1 MSLFGGA
8 ASQARSR
15 NLVEFKAGKMNL
27 RGTMVHPDKRK
38 GLVYLYQGNDMLMH
52 FCWKERSSSTAED
65 DLVIFPDEI
74 EFKKVTQNTTGRV
87 YILKWRSNARKL
99 FFWMQEP
106 KEDKDEEW
114 CKKIN
119 DLLNSPPTPGFG
131 DDSSGAGGLG
141 GGAHPLQSLM
151 DRMTGGSGAG
161 GIDPNDLSN
170 VLRGMNP
177 NDLASLLSSVG
188 SGGGAPG
195 LMQGSQRGRVLPGSS
210 TQPSTSLLDAF
221 AQQTP
226 DSRPNTAP
234 AGTRATGT
242 AAPTATASAGTT
254 SASST
259 RPSGSSS
266 SSSSS
271 KPRNGGTSSS
281 PSTVVPTSGTSSGA
295 AGGPKGGPIQMSA
308 LSNIL
313 ANLSSGTTTQGA
325 GGAGSDKPA
334 IDLYDIMSSE
344 HLIPILSNKEVQE
357 TLRAHLP
364 DGNVVSGSEKEL
376 RESVQSPQFRQA
388 VSTFSVALQTG
399 QLGPVLAQFG
409 LPEEAITA
417 ANEGDMQAFAQ
428 AMEKHYKKSNEETD
442 EKKSSDN
449 TMDTN

>member
-1 MSLFGGA
+1 MSLFGGVT
-8 ASQARSR
+8 SQARSR
-15 NLVEFKAGKMNL
+15 NLVEFKAGKMLL

-52 FCWKERSSSTAED
+52 FCWKERSSSTPED

-106 KEDKDEEW
+106 KDDKDEEW

-119 DLLNSPPTPGFG
+119 DLLNHPPTPGFG
-131 DDSSGAGGLG
+131 DDSSGTGGLG
-141 GGAHPLQSLM
+141 SGAHPLQSLM
-151 DRMTGGSGAG
+151 DRMAGSSGAG

-188 SGGGAPG
+188 SGSGAPG
-195 LMQGSQRGRVLPGSS
+195 LMQGSHRGRVLPGTS
-210 TQPSTSLLDAF
+210 TQQATSLLDAF
-221 AQQTP
+221 GQQTP

-234 AGTRATGT
+234 AATRSTGT
-242 AAPTATASAGTT
+242 ATATATGGTT
-254 SASST
+254 SASSSS

-266 SSSSS
+266 S
-271 KPRNGGTSSS
+271 KPRNAGTSSS
-281 PSTVVPTSGTSSGA
+281 PSTAPPKSGTSLETTT
-295 AGGPKGGPIQMSA
+295 GGPKGGPIKMSA
-308 LSNIL
+308 LADIL
-313 ANLSSGTTTQGA
+313 SNLSDKNTTQETGNA
-325 GGAGSDKPA
+325 TAAKPT
-334 IDLYDIMSSE
+334 IDLYDIMTAE
-344 HLIPILSNKEVQE
+344 NLIPILSNKDIQE
-357 TLRAHLP
+357 TLRTHLP
-364 DGNVVSGSEKEL
+364 EGSTISVSENEL
-376 RESVQSPQFRQA
+376 RESIQSPQFRQA
-388 VSTFSVALQTG
+388 VSAFSVALQTG

-417 ANEGDMQAFAQ
+417 ANQGDIQAFAQ
-428 AMEKHYKKSNEETD
+428 AMEKHYKKTNEESD

-449 TMDTN
+449 TMDTS

>member
-1 MSLFGGA
+1 MSLFGGVT
-8 ASQARSR
+8 SQARSR
-15 NLVEFKAGKMNL
+15 NLVEFKAGKMTL

-52 FCWKERSSSTAED
+52 FCWKDRSSNTPED

-106 KEDKDEEW
+106 KDDKDEEW

-119 DLLNSPPTPGFG
+119 DLLNHPPTPGFG

-141 GGAHPLQSLM
+141 SGAHPLQSLM
-151 DRMTGGSGAG
+151 DRMAGSSGAG

-195 LMQGSQRGRVLPGSS
+195 LMQGSHR
-210 TQPSTSLLDAF
+210 DAF
-221 AQQTP
+221 GQQTP

-234 AGTRATGT
+234 AATRSTGT
-242 AAPTATASAGTT
+242 ATATATPTGGTT
-254 SASST
+254 SASSS

-266 SSSSS
+266 S
-271 KPRNGGTSSS
+271 KPRNAGTSSS
-281 PSTVVPTSGTSSGA
+281 PSTAAPKSGTSAGTT
-295 AGGPKGGPIQMSA
+295 GGPKGGPIQMSA
-308 LSNIL
+308 LTSIL
-313 ANLSSGTTTQGA
+313 ANLSDKTTAQETDNA
-325 GGAGSDKPA
+325 AAAASKPT
-334 IDLYDIMSSE
+334 IDLYDIMTAE
-344 HLIPILSNKEVQE
+344 NLIPILSNKDVQE
-357 TLRAHLP
+357 TLRSHLP
-364 DGNVVSGSEKEL
+364 EGSTVSGSEKEL
-376 RESVQSPQFRQA
+376 RESIQSPQFRQA
-388 VSTFSVALQTG
+388 VGTFSVALQTG

-417 ANEGDMQAFAQ
+417 ANQGDVQAFAQ
-428 AMEKHYKKSNEETD
+428 AMEKHHKKTNEESD
-442 EKKSSDN
+442 EKKPSDN
-449 TMDTN
+449 TMDTS

>member
-8 ASQARSR
+8 ASQTRSR

-27 RGTMVHPDKRK
+27 RGTMVNPDKRK

-52 FCWKERSSSTAED
+52 FCWKERTNNTPED

-119 DLLNSPPTPGFG
+119 DLLNHPPTPGFG
-131 DDSSGAGGLG
+131 DEGSG

-151 DRMTGGSGAG
+151 DRMTGGSGGAG
-161 GIDPNDLSN
+161 GIDPNDLTN
-170 VLRGMNP
+170 VLRGMNQ

-195 LMQGSQRGRVLPGSS
+195 LMQ
-210 TQPSTSLLDAF
+210 DAF
-221 AQQTP
+221 GQQTP

-234 AGTRATGT
+234 AGTRVTGT
-242 AAPTATASAGTT
+242 AAATATGGTT
-254 SASST
+254 SAAST
-259 RPSGSSS
+259 RPTGSSS

-281 PSTVVPTSGTSSGA
+281 PSTAAPTSGTTAGTS
-295 AGGPKGGPIQMSA
+295 GGPKGGPIQMSA

-313 ANLSSGTTTQGA
+313 ANLSSGTPTEGA
-325 GGAGSDKPA
+325 GGAAAAAKPA
-334 IDLYDIMSSE
+334 IDLYDIMTTE
-344 HLIPILSNKEVQE
+344 NLIPILGNKDVQE
-357 TLRAHLP
+357 SLRAHLP
-364 DGNVVSGSEKEL
+364 DGSTLPASEKEL
-376 RESVQSPQFRQA
+376 RDSIQSPQFRQA
-388 VSTFSVALQTG
+388 VSTFSVALQSG

-417 ANEGDMQAFAQ
+417 ANQGDLQTFAQ
-428 AMEKHYKKSNEETD
+428 AMEKHYKKPNEDND
-442 EKKSSDN
+442 EKKPSDS
-449 TMDTN
+449 TMDTS

>member
-1 MSLFGGA
+1 MSLFGGMT
-8 ASQARSR
+8 SQARSR

-27 RGTMVHPDKRK
+27 RGNMVHPDTRK

-52 FCWKERSSSTAED
+52 FCWKERASNTAED

-119 DLLNSPPTPGFG
+119 EMLNHPPTPGFG
-131 DDSSGAGGLG
+131 DDSNSSGGLG

-195 LMQGSQRGRVLPGSS
+195 LMQGSHRDTFG
-210 TQPSTSLLDAF
+210 
-221 AQQTP
+221 QQTP

-234 AGTRATGT
+234 AATRSSG
-242 AAPTATASAGTT
+242 AATATTGAAA
-254 SASST
+254 ASST
-259 RPSGSSS
+259 RPSG
-266 SSSSS
+266 SSS

-281 PSTVVPTSGTSSGA
+281 PSTAGGASSATS
-295 AGGPKGGPIQMSA
+295 GGPKGGPIQMSA

-313 ANLSSGTTTQGA
+313 ANLG
-325 GGAGSDKPA
+325 GGAAGQSAAASKPA
-334 IDLYDIMSSE
+334 IDLYDIMTTE
-344 HLIPILSNKEVQE
+344 NLIPILSKKEVQE
-357 TLRAHLP
+357 TLRSHLP
-364 DGNVVSGSEKEL
+364 DGSTIPGTEKEL
-376 RESVQSPQFRQA
+376 RDSIQSPQFRQA
-388 VSTFSVALQTG
+388 VSTFGVALQTG

-417 ANEGDMQAFAQ
+417 ANQGDIQAFAQ
-428 AMEKHYKKSNEETD
+428 AMEKHYKKDND
-442 EKKSSDN
+442 EKKPSDN
-449 TMDTN
+449 TMDTS